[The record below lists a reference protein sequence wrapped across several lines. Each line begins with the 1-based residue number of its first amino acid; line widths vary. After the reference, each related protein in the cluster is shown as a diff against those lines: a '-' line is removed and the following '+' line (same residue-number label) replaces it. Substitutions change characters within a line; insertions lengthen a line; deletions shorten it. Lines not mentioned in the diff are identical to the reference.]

1 MMNNQNKKKKL
12 GNFLEMVELLA
23 SYNEQI
29 GVLVFG
35 NAENPQQI

>member
-1 MMNNQNKKKKL
+1 MMNNQNKKKL